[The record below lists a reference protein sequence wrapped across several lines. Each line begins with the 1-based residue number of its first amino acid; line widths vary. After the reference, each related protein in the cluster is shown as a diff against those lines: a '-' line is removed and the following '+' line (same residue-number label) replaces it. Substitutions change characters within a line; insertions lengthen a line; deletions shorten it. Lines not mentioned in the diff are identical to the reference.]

1 MMRHLLD
8 QLAGDSNLARRA
20 SAGSR
25 TLATPNLSLARQA
38 GVALALVW
46 MLGVGPVV
54 NAQDE
59 DDERVAP
66 AGERQFVITEEQF
79 DQMVFGGRQ
88 AAVRV
93 AQPVQVVQGVKG
105 MQQIVV
111 AVQPAEMDFRKRM
124 EAATAVEIQ
133 AVDGRVSLTDAQK
146 KKLRL
151 AARGDIA
158 KLVERAAEL
167 RPKLTAKPM
176 NQQEYVELMRELQP
190 LRMSQQFGIISE
202 SSLFRKT
209 LQGTLTDE
217 QRARW
222 RAVQRERQKAIIQ
235 AAFVQLNAQQTPVGT
250 KLTAESQQKLTE
262 LILDHGRLPQS
273 VGPYGQYIVL
283 LEANL
288 LRDRVKPLLS
298 VEEWDRFES
307 QVGQAKRYVPTLE
320 SYGLWTE
327 RRSDTK
333 DNETDDEETKD

>member
-1 MMRHLLD
+1 MLWLSMTFGSAAIAYD
-8 QLAGDSNLARRA
+8 DFEGDE
-20 SAGSR
+20 
-25 TLATPNLSLARQA
+25 
-38 GVALALVW
+38 
-46 MLGVGPVV
+46 PVPV
-54 NAQDE
+54 
-59 DDERVAP
+59 

-88 AAVRV
+88 ATVRV
-93 AQPVQVVQGVKG
+93 VQPVQVVQGVKG
-105 MQQIVV
+105 KQQIVV

-124 EAATAVEIQ
+124 EAAVVTEIQ
-133 AVDGRVSLTDAQK
+133 AVDRRVSLTDAQK
-146 KKLRL
+146 KKLKL

-158 KLVERAAEL
+158 QLVERAAEL

-209 LQGTLTDE
+209 LQGTLTDQ
-217 QRARW
+217 QRTLW
-222 RAVQRERQKAIIQ
+222 RAVQRERQKAIIE
-235 AAFVQLNAQQTPVGT
+235 AAFAQMNAQQTHIGIKLT
-250 KLTAESQQKLTE
+250 GESREKLTA
-262 LILDHGRLPQS
+262 LILEHGRLPQS